1 MTDKGRPQSEYRAQA
16 GQLKNSVA
24 KARGGPLRGRKFLW
38 VSGDSGSLRV
48 WRPLE
53 KGKLMAQRGEFAKAM
68 CRLTRPCPNVRKAEL
83 TSLPR
88 MGLCGRDYAG

>member
-1 MTDKGRPQSEYRAQA
+1 MRRLANLG
-16 GQLKNSVA
+16 GSVA
-24 KARGGPLRGRKFLW
+24 KAKGGPLRDRKFSW
-38 VSGDSGSLRV
+38 VSGDSVSLTA

-53 KGKLMAQRGEFAKAM
+53 KGKLVAQRGEFAKAM
-68 CRLTRPCPNVRKAEL
+68 CRLTRPCPNPRKAEL